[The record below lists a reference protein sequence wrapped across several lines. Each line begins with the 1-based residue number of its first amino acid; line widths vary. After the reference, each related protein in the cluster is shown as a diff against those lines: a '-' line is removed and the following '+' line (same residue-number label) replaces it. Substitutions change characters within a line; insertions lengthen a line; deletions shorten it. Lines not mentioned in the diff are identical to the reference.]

1 MEQDRLEAQTMNS
14 PRYDAVLF
22 DLLTGLLDSWSLWNE
37 VAGDAESGRRW
48 RSEYLNIT
56 YRTGAYR
63 PYETLVAEAA
73 LDVGLNAALG
83 QQLSARYGDLRPWPG
98 VVETLAAL
106 RADGIR
112 LGVVTNCSE
121 RLGRIAAANVGVELD
136 TIVTAEAAGY
146 YKPHERP
153 YRMGMSALGAGPG
166 RCLFVAGSAF
176 DLVGTAKVGLSTFW
190 HDRTGMNLPPD
201 TPPPLLRSRT
211 IEPLVEFVAGPGE

>member
-1 MEQDRLEAQTMNS
+1 MEQDRLKAQMMNS

-37 VAGDAESGRRW
+37 VAGDAESGRGW
-48 RSEYLNIT
+48 RSEYLDIT

-73 LDVGLNAALG
+73 VNVGLDAALA
-83 QQLSARYGDLRPWPG
+83 QQLSDRYGDLRPWPG
-98 VVETLAAL
+98 VVETLAAP
-106 RADGIR
+106 
-112 LGVVTNCSE
+112 
-121 RLGRIAAANVGVELD
+121 ANVGVERD
-136 TIVTAEAAGY
+136 TIVTAEAAVY
-146 YKPHERP
+146 YKPHPRP
-153 YRMGMSALGAGPG
+153 YRMGVSALGAEPE

-176 DLVGTAKVGLSTFW
+176 DLVGTAKVGLPTFW
-190 HDRTGMNLPPD
+190 HDRAGMNLPPG